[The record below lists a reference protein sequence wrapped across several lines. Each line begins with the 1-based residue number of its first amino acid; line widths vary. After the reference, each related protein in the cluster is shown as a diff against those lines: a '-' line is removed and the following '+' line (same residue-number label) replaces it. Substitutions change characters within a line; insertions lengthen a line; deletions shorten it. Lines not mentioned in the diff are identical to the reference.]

1 MVRIVSLAFIAAH
14 GQPILKERIE
24 LEIETDTKTKISLP
38 ELLFFVAR
46 GWSM

>member
-1 MVRIVSLAFIAAH
+1 LSLAFIAAH

-24 LEIETDTKTKISLP
+24 LEIETDTKTTISLQ
-38 ELLFFVAR
+38 ELLLFHCV